1 MNTANRRIGLWAIAA
16 ALMVVPVAIERALN
30 GIEWDVGDAMFL
42 CILLTGLAVAG
53 ELAARAPVRRAFAVG
68 TGIAIAAALLQ
79 AWINLAVGVIGSEDN
94 PANFIY
100 AGVIAVALGGAIF
113 ARLRPADMA
122 RAMVVTAVAQV
133 AAFAVALAS
142 GLGFTGPI
150 TVFFTSLWLIAG
162 WSFRR
167 AATRDLHSITNQTEK
182 II

>member
-1 MNTANRRIGLWAIAA
+1 MNTANKRIGLWAIAA
-16 ALMVVPVAIERALN
+16 ALMAVPVAIERALN

-53 ELAARAPVRRAFAVG
+53 ELAARAPARRAFAVG
-68 TGIAIAAALLQ
+68 TGIAFVAALLQ

-100 AGVIAVALGGAIF
+100 AAVIAVALGGAIF
-113 ARLRPADMA
+113 ARFRPADMA
-122 RAMVVTAVAQV
+122 RAMIAAAVAQL
-133 AAFAVALAS
+133 AAFAVALAG

-167 AATRDLHSITNQTEK
+167 AASQDLPSTINQAEK
-182 II
+182 TI